1 MTRTM
6 KDSGVEWIGQI
17 PNLWSSIRIK
27 NIIAQRDAGAWGEL
41 EQGNNNDVI
50 CIRVA
55 DFDYSHF
62 TIQNNK
68 DYTLRNYSDFQIKSL
83 KLNKGDIL
91 IEKSGGGE
99 KTPVGRTVI
108 FDKNFKA
115 LFANFIE
122 RIRVTEEIYYKYF
135 QYIFSSFYSQG
146 HTKLYIK
153 QTTGI
158 QNLNITEMFS
168 REVIP
173 LPPLSEQ
180 QAIANYLDDKCAQI
194 DNITATINE
203 QIEVLKQYKKSVIT
217 EAVTKGLDPNVPMKD
232 SGVEWIEQIPEKWNI
247 ERFKYNFT
255 FSKGLQI
262 TKADLRE
269 EGCPVISYGQIHS
282 KINNGVSVNLKLIRF
297 VDGSYQEEKSAITQY
312 GDIIWADT
320 SEDYDGIGNSI
331 FIDSNK
337 NIFAGYHTIITRPLL
352 DKITKYFAYLFQ
364 TDIWRLQLR
373 KQATGIKVFSIT
385 QKMLKNCSILIPP
398 LCEQQAIADYLDDK
412 CAQIDAIIANKQAQ
426 LETLAAYKKSLIYE
440 YVTGKKSVP
449 GFEEA

>member
-180 QAIANYLDDKCAQI
+180 QAIADYLDDKCAQI

-203 QIEVLKQYKKSVIT
+203 QIDVLKQYKKSVIT
-217 EAVTKGLDPNVPMKD
+217 EAVTKGLDPNAPMKD
-232 SGVEWIEQIPEKWNI
+232 SGVEWIGQIPEHWEVIKG
-247 ERFKYNFT
+247 KY
-255 FSKGLQI
+255 
-262 TKADLRE
+262 R
-269 EGCPVISYGQIHS
+269 
-282 KINNGVSVNLKLIRF
+282 LKLLNRPVKENDEVITCFR
-297 VDGSYQEEKSAITQY
+297 DGEVTLRSKRREDGFTISLQETGYQGINP
-312 GDIIWADT
+312 GDLVVHGM
-320 SEDYDGIGNSI
+320 DG
-331 FIDSNK
+331 
-337 NIFAGYHTIITRPLL
+337 FAGAIGISDSRGKATPVLNVL
-352 DKITKYFAYLFQ
+352 DTKENKKFFMYYLRTLAF
-364 TDIWRLQLR
+364 TEVFIALS
-373 KQATGIKVFSIT
+373 TGIRVRSCDTNWNKLRQLVY
-385 QKMLKNCSILIPP
+385 LIPP
-398 LCEQQAIADYLDDK
+398 LSEQQAIADYLDDK
-412 CAQIDAIIANKQAQ
+412 CTKIDAVIADKQAQ

>member
-1 MTRTM
+1 MTRVM
-6 KDSGVEWIGQI
+6 KSSGVEWIGQI
-17 PNLWSSIRIK
+17 PNLWSTIRIK
-27 NIIAQRDAGAWGEL
+27 NIIAQRDAGAWGEV
-41 EQGNNNDVI
+41 EQGNDNDVI

-68 DYTLRNYSDFQIKSL
+68 DYTLRNYSDLQIKSL

-173 LPPLSEQ
+173 LPPLPEQ
-180 QAIANYLDDKCAQI
+180 QAIADYLDDKCAQI

-232 SGVEWIEQIPEKWNI
+232 SGVDWIGQIPETWEVIKGKYCLNI
-247 ERFKYNFT
+247 LNRPV
-255 FSKGLQI
+255 
-262 TKADLRE
+262 KADDGVITCFRDGEVTLRSKRRE
-269 EGCPVISYGQIHS
+269 DGFTISLQETGYQG
-282 KINNGVSVNLKLIRF
+282 INPGDLVVHGM
-297 VDGSYQEEKSAITQY
+297 DG
-312 GDIIWADT
+312 
-320 SEDYDGIGNSI
+320 
-331 FIDSNK
+331 
-337 NIFAGYHTIITRPLL
+337 FAGAIGISDSRGKATPVLNVL
-352 DKITKYFAYLFQ
+352 DTTNNKKFFMYYLRTLAFNEVF
-364 TDIWRLQLR
+364 IALS
-373 KQATGIKVFSIT
+373 TGIRVRSCDTNWNKLR
-385 QKMLKNCSILIPP
+385 QLEYLIPSLP
-398 LCEQQAIADYLDDK
+398 EQQVIANYLDDK
-412 CAQIDAIIANKQAQ
+412 CAQIDAVIADKQAQ

-449 GFEEA
+449 SFEEA